1 MGPRSIERRNLPS
14 EAFGVG
20 GLPAS
25 MGPRSIERGNLVSCN
40 RSSFIKPR
48 LPRVRFESREAAQYL
63 SPGREP
69 WARRPSRR
77 VRHPSPAG
85 PPPGGPVLEVQWVLR
100 SGPQGERERGRG
112 RGRGA
117 PTQRFTP
124 WATLCRSFGADLC
137 WDLRLHDT
145 KEISRYVTLSRSSV
159 KDRGDDSQGESRPL
173 VPVLSR

>member
-1 MGPRSIERRNLPS
+1 MT
-14 EAFGVG
+14 
-20 GLPAS
+20 
-25 MGPRSIERGNLVSCN
+25 LVSCN
-40 RSSFIKPR
+40 RSSFKKPR
-48 LPRVRFESREAAQYL
+48 LPGVRFESREAAEYL

-69 WARRPSRR
+69 WVRRPSPRL
-77 VRHPSPAG
+77 RHPSPAG

-145 KEISRYVTLSRSSV
+145 KEISRYVTLRRSSV
-159 KDRGDDSQGESRPL
+159 KDRGDDSQGGRDLWFRYSRVRSWGAL
-173 VPVLSR
+173 QLAVRAATAVLQ